1 MANVSEYGSTNADKE
16 PLIEKKEREQDQC
29 AEKEDT
35 IMAEGTKP
43 GKGSLLRA
51 MNVFDATAFFIG
63 TTIGSGIFITP
74 SLIQQETGSFGVSML
89 CWLVG
94 IMIAIVG
101 GFCYIE
107 LALLIRKT
115 GGDYAIII
123 QAYSFHNQWLQAFGS
138 LLAFLF
144 GWTSLII
151 SGPSSTAI
159 VALTCCRYLIRPF
172 YLDCD
177 EIPESVL
184 KTLSLFTI
192 CKANVCIIILITQT
206 LTSFISL
213 YLVRY
218 YIIIY
223 YCNCL

>member
-16 PLIEKKEREQDQC
+16 LLIEKKEREQDQYN
-29 AEKEDT
+29 EKEDVS
-35 IMAEGTKP
+35 MAEGTKP
-43 GKGSLLRA
+43 GKGSLSRS
-51 MNVFDATAFFIG
+51 MNVFDAIGFFIG
-63 TTIGSGIFITP
+63 ITIGSGIFITP
-74 SLIQQETGSFGVSML
+74 SSIQQETGSFGVSML

-94 IMIAIVG
+94 LIIAIVG

-123 QAYSFHNQWLQAFGS
+123 KAYSFRNQWLQAFGS

-144 GWTSLII
+144 GWTSLLI

-184 KTLSLFTI
+184 KALSLFTI
-192 CKANVCIIILITQT
+192 CKPTLCIM
-206 LTSFISL
+206 
-213 YLVRY
+213 
-218 YIIIY
+218 YIH
-223 YCNCL
+223 

>member
-1 MANVSEYGSTNADKE
+1 MADVSENVSINADKE

-29 AEKEDT
+29 SEKEN
-35 IMAEGTKP
+35 ISVAEGANP

-51 MNVFDATAFFIG
+51 MNVFDATAFLIG
-63 TTIGSGIFITP
+63 ITIGSGIFITP
-74 SLIQQETGSFGVSML
+74 STIQQGTGSFGVSML

-94 IMIAIVG
+94 LVIAIVG

-107 LALLIRKT
+107 LALIIRKT

-123 QAYSFHNQWLQAFGS
+123 QAYSFRNQWLQAFGS

-144 GWTSLII
+144 GWTSLLI

-184 KTLSLFTI
+184 KALSLFTI
-192 CKANVCIIILITQT
+192 CKANVCICKFTDHTHTIAC
-206 LTSFISL
+206 FIAL
-213 YLVRY
+213 YLDRY
-218 YIIIY
+218 YVA
-223 YCNCL
+223 NNL

>member
-1 MANVSEYGSTNADKE
+1 MANVSEYGSTKADKE
-16 PLIEKKEREQDQC
+16 LLIEKKERELYT
-29 AEKEDT
+29 EKED
-35 IMAEGTKP
+35 ISVAQGTKP

-51 MNVFDATAFFIG
+51 MNVFDATAFLIG
-63 TTIGSGIFITP
+63 STIGSGIFITP
-74 SLIQQETGSFGVSML
+74 SSIQQATGSFGVSML

-94 IMIAIVG
+94 LMIAILG

-107 LALLIRKT
+107 LALLVNKT
-115 GGDYAIII
+115 GGDYAIIMK
-123 QAYSFHNQWLQAFGS
+123 AYSFRNQWLQAFGS

-144 GWTSLII
+144 GWTSMLIT
-151 SGPSSTAI
+151 GPSSTAI

-192 CKANVCIIILITQT
+192 CKATLCIM
-206 LTSFISL
+206 
-213 YLVRY
+213 
-218 YIIIY
+218 YIH
-223 YCNCL
+223 